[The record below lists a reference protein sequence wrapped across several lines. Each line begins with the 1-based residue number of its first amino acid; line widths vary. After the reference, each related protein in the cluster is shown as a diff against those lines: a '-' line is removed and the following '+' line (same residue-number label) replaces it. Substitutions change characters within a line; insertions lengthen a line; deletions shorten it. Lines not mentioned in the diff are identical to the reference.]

1 MPVNAMLAAK
11 SCAGCGDMS
20 RIGNAPI
27 SLPSGVA
34 VKVTG
39 NNVEVKGAKG
49 TLNQKVDPS
58 ISVSVDDG
66 IVTVA
71 RDNDERSTK
80 ALHGLYRSLISNM
93 VLGVSEGYM
102 KELTAVGVGYRAAL
116 KGKNIELQVGFSHP
130 VNIEAPDGI
139 TFEVPEPT
147 KIIVTGIDKQKVG
160 QVAANIRS
168 VRPPEPYKGKGIRY
182 KDEHVRRKAG
192 KAGVSG

>member
-1 MPVNAMLAAK
+1 
-11 SCAGCGDMS
+11 MS

-27 SLPSGVA
+27 ELPSAVD

-39 NNVEVKGAKG
+39 TNVEVKGAKG
-49 TLNQKVDPS
+49 TLNQTIDPL
-58 ISVSVDDG
+58 ITVTVDDG
-66 IVTVA
+66 VVNVDRA
-71 RDNDERSTK
+71 NDERATK
-80 ALHGLYRSLISNM
+80 ALHGLYRSLIANM
-93 VLGVSEGYM
+93 VLGVSEGYT
-102 KELTAVGVGYRAAL
+102 KELQAVGVGYRAAL
-116 KGKNIELQVGFSHP
+116 KGKGIELQVGFSHP

-147 KIIVTGIDKQKVG
+147 RIIVSGIDKQKVG

-192 KAGVSG
+192 KAGVSA